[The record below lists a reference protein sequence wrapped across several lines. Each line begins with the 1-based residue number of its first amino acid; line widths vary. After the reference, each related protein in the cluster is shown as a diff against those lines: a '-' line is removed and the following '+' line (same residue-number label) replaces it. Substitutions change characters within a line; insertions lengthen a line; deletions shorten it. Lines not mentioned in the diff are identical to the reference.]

1 MLRRLLLGL
10 ALAALPTVTCA
21 QEYSPASTVN
31 AAPKKISNIE
41 TTALLGASAVYTGP
55 WHDTTLDNT
64 TYVRLSIATPAQA
77 GASNGIQLQGSD
89 DTSVALLTQ
98 TLFQVGTVNAN
109 APYVVQGAIPFRY
122 WRVVY
127 TNGATAQT
135 GTFEIASTAFAGVNP
150 SISSAYQI
158 NSVTGGNATPTTAIG
173 SATGTGTANVT
184 GGPADAQSSAAISAL
199 MTLGFGY
206 GYNGATWDRN
216 RADPGGVGVQR
227 MTNGAVSTVA
237 IAAAV
242 AGNTVV
248 KATAGRAVTVV
259 VTATGTNPLVCYDN
273 ASAASGTI
281 ILYVPAS
288 AALGSTYPSELP
300 AANGITCAGNA
311 ANPGV
316 TIGYN

>member
-89 DTSVALLTQ
+89 DTSIALMTQ
-98 TLFQVGTVNAN
+98 TLFQVGTVNASQL
-109 APYVVQGAIPFRY
+109 YIVQGAMPFRY

-150 SISSAYQI
+150 SASSVYQV
-158 NSVTGGNATPTTAIG
+158 NSGGGTAAPTTAIG
-173 SATGTGTANVT
+173 SATGTGTVGVIN
-184 GGPADAQSSAAISAL
+184 PSDAQPNFAVSGLQTI
-199 MTLGFGY
+199 GY
-206 GYNGATWDRN
+206 GLGYNGTTWDRN

-259 VTATGTNPLVCYDN
+259 VTATGTNPLACYDN

-311 ANPGV
+311 GNPGV

>member
-1 MLRRLLLGL
+1 MVRKLLL
-10 ALAALPTVTCA
+10 ALALCA
-21 QEYSPASTVN
+21 IPAAASAQQFNPSSAVN

-41 TTALLGASAVYTGP
+41 TTALLGASAQYIGP

-135 GTFEIASTAFAGVNP
+135 GTFEIVSTAFAGVNP
-150 SISSAYQI
+150 STSSPYQI
-158 NSVTGGNATPTTAIG
+158 NSISGGNATPTTAIG
-173 SATGTGTANVT
+173 SPT
-184 GGPADAQSSAAISAL
+184 GGGAVYVSTGPGDAQGNAAISAL
-199 MTLGFGY
+199 HALGFGY
-206 GYNGATWDRN
+206 GYNGTTWDRN
-216 RADPGGVGVQR
+216 RADPGAVGVQR